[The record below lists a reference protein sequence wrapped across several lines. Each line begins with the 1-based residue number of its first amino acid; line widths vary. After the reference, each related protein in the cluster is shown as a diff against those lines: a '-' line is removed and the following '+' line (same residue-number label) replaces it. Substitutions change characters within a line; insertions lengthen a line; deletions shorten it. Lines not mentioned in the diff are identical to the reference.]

1 MLLDH
6 RLWPDVRRHRRTDR
20 RLRPVHSGDYS
31 HLGLDIPLWVYIVF
45 QTVFCATA
53 ATIVSGSMAERT
65 NFKAYC
71 VYSAAISLVV
81 YPICGHWMWGGGW
94 LQSMGFH
101 DFAGSAA
108 VHNVG
113 GVIAL
118 LGAWMLGPR
127 IGKYDKNGKPHAIPG
142 HNLTAGALACSSC
155 GSAGSASTAA
165 PL

>member
-1 MLLDH
+1 MLLGH
-6 RLWPDVRRHRRTDR
+6 RLRPDVRRHNALIGGFD
-20 RLRPVHSGDYS
+20 PFIQGDYS

-81 YPICGHWMWGGGW
+81 YPICGHWMWGGW

-118 LGAWMLGPR
+118 LGAAMLGPVSANTTKTATPR
-127 IGKYDKNGKPHAIPG
+127 HSG
-142 HNLTAGALACSSC
+142 HNLTAGALGVFILWFCWFGFNGGSS
-155 GSAGSASTAA
+155 
-165 PL
+165 

>member
-1 MLLDH
+1 MGVH
-6 RLWPDVRRHRRTDR
+6 R
-20 RLRPVHSGDYS
+20 
-31 HLGLDIPLWVYIVF
+31 I

-113 GVIAL
+113 GVIV
-118 LGAWMLGPR
+118 P
-127 IGKYDKNGKPHAIPG
+127 
-142 HNLTAGALACSSC
+142 AGRMDA
-155 GSAGSASTAA
+155 GSPASASTTRTATPPSPA
-165 PL
+165 TT

>member
-1 MLLDH
+1 
-6 RLWPDVRRHRRTDR
+6 
-20 RLRPVHSGDYS
+20 
-31 HLGLDIPLWVYIVF
+31 
-45 QTVFCATA
+45 
-53 ATIVSGSMAERT
+53 MAERA

-127 IGKYDKNGKPHAIPG
+127 IGKYDKDGNPHAIPG
-142 HNLTAGALACSSC
+142 HNLTAGAL
-155 GSAGSASTAA
+155 GVFI
-165 PL
+165 L

>member
-1 MLLDH
+1 M
-6 RLWPDVRRHRRTDR
+6 
-20 RLRPVHSGDYS
+20 
-31 HLGLDIPLWVYIVF
+31 YIVF

-101 DFAGSAA
+101 DFA
-108 VHNVG
+108 
-113 GVIAL
+113 AL
-118 LGAWMLGPR
+118 QD
-127 IGKYDKNGKPHAIPG
+127 IE
-142 HNLTAGALACSSC
+142 
-155 GSAGSASTAA
+155 
-165 PL
+165 